1 MAAIKR
7 TTHNPDANRADLAT
21 GERAPLG
28 CLRPVMMALSLAGLT
43 GFPVQAKEYFN
54 PAFLDNGSGAP
65 VDLSSYESAGVVPEG
80 DYLVDVYMNQ
90 MQAFTRSMHFV
101 KNDKGEVLPEV
112 TPAQLKSAGVAI
124 DRLDGLK
131 GLAPDA
137 VIKDLRAA
145 VPGATVKFNLS
156 KLRLDLTVPQVNM
169 LVQADGTVDPSLWD
183 EGVPGMVFSYMGSA
197 NRTKT
202 DGYDGMDGSHS
213 DSLFGS
219 ANGGA
224 NLGPWRLRSSF
235 SYSQYTS
242 SGQGYDSS
250 SQNSQFSNTYV
261 QRDVQA
267 LRAEIYAG
275 EKSTGSNVFAESI
288 PFRGVQLVSEDSM
301 LPTSQRG
308 FSPTVSGIANST
320 AKVSVRQN
328 GNLVYETTVPPGPF
342 RLTDIN
348 AGGSGELETTVTEA
362 DGSKHIS
369 TQYFS
374 TVGDMKSPGAVDWEV
389 SSGKYHGSSAYEGS
403 RDPLFGMATARV
415 GLPGALT
422 LYGGLLMAQKYQ
434 SAVTG
439 LAVSLGVIGAI
450 TLDATLAQAKVS
462 TTGGGDG
469 PDGQPGPEDNKDSRE
484 NGVAWRMQYARSL
497 DTTGTS
503 LNVTGTRYSEHY
515 MSFQDTAT
523 RGYNLSDDQAP
534 WLRERR
540 RNSWQV
546 SLNQTLGWIG
556 SVFVNASQNDYWS
569 SSQVVKSVG
578 AGFSSSIK
586 GVSYSVNYN
595 EDRTQTHA
603 SSSDWPTNRQVSVNV
618 SVPFSLF
625 NPQWQA
631 VRDTYVNYNMTHD
644 NQGRTSQQTGV
655 NGSLVDNKLS
665 WSASQS
671 HDNQGGGTSGNAGLG
686 WSGDKLSSS
695 MNYGYGANTQSFGAS
710 ASGGLVVHPHGLT
723 LTRSASPDGAI
734 AVVEAPGAGDVK
746 VGGTATDGRGYAV
759 SPYLQPYQ
767 RNSVSLDTTTLPDG
781 VDIPQSSVVVYPT
794 KGAIVEAKFKTRVG
808 RQAMLTLNHQG
819 KPVPFGAMVSL
830 PTDDAMSAAI
840 VGDDGMVYLTGAPQ
854 KGTLQ
859 VQWGSGPDQQ
869 CQVRYDLGELPK
881 IDKDAP
887 NATAMGIV
895 QKTLV
900 CQSASGSAIAA
911 TDMPKPAASEGAS
924 TISQAGVSPM
934 NGTPASDGLTGAAG
948 GVPALPAMTPAQTA
962 GAKK

>member
-7 TTHNPDANRADLAT
+7 KTHNPDANRADSVSRCT
-21 GERAPLG
+21 APLW

-43 GFPVQAKEYFN
+43 CLQVQAREYFN
-54 PAFLDNGSGAP
+54 PAFLDDGSGTP

-90 MQAFTRSMHFV
+90 SQVFTRSVHFV
-101 KNDKGEVLPEV
+101 KNDKGEVLPEI

-124 DRLDGLK
+124 DTLDGLK
-131 GLAPDA
+131 GLAPDT
-137 VIKDLRAA
+137 VIKDLRAV
-145 VPGATVKFNLS
+145 VPGATVKFNMAR
-156 KLRLDLTVPQVNM
+156 LRLELTVPQANM

-183 EGVPGMVFSYMGSA
+183 EGMPGMVFSYMGSA

-202 DGYDGMDGSHS
+202 DGYNGMDGSHS

-219 ANGGA
+219 VNGGA
-224 NLGPWRLRSSF
+224 NLGAWRLRSSF
-235 SYSQYTS
+235 NYSQYSS
-242 SGQGYDSS
+242 SGQGYNSS
-250 SQNSQFSNTYV
+250 TQDSQFTNTYV
-261 QRDVQA
+261 QRDIQA
-267 LRAEIYAG
+267 LRAEMYAG

-288 PFRGVQLVSEDSM
+288 PFRGVQLVSEDTM
-301 LPTSQRG
+301 LPSSQRG
-308 FSPTVSGIANST
+308 FSPSVSGIANST

-389 SSGKYHGSSAYEGS
+389 SSGKYHGNNGTYEGS
-403 RDPLFGMATARV
+403 SDPMFGMATARV
-415 GLPGALT
+415 GLPGAVT
-422 LYGGLLMAQKYQ
+422 LYGGLLMSQKYQ
-434 SAVTG
+434 SGVAG
-439 LAVSLGVIGAI
+439 LAVSLGVIGAL

-462 TTGGGDG
+462 TTEHDG
-469 PDGQPGPEDNKDSRE
+469 PDGQSGDEHNQRE
-484 NGVAWRMQYARSL
+484 NGVAWRMQYARSI

-503 LNVTGTRYSEHY
+503 LNVTGTRFSERY

-523 RGYNLSDDQAP
+523 RGYDLNTDQAP
-534 WLRERR
+534 WLSERR

-546 SLNQTLGWIG
+546 SLNQTLGWLG
-556 SVFVNASQNDYWS
+556 SVFLNASRNDYWS
-569 SSQVVKSVG
+569 SDQVVKSVG

-595 EDRTQTHA
+595 EDRTQTH
-603 SSSDWPTNRQVSVNV
+603 SGSSDWPTNRQVSVNV

-631 VRDTYVNYNMTHD
+631 IRDIYANYTMTHD
-644 NQGRTSQQTGV
+644 NQGRTSQQAGMS
-655 NGSLVDNKLS
+655 GSFLDNKLS
-665 WSASQS
+665 WNASQS

-686 WSGDKLSSS
+686 WSGDQVSSS
-695 MNYGYGANTQSFGAS
+695 LNYGYGVHTQTFGGS
-710 ASGGLVVHPHGLT
+710 ASGGLVVHPHGVT

-734 AVVEAPGAGDVK
+734 ALVEAPGAGGVK
-746 VGGTATDGRGYAV
+746 VGGTATDSRGYAV
-759 SPYLQPYQ
+759 SSSLQPYQ

-781 VDIPQSSVVVYPT
+781 VDIPQSSAVVYPT
-794 KGAIVEAKFKTRVG
+794 KGAIVSAKFKTRVG
-808 RQAMLTLNHQG
+808 RQAMLTLNTSG

-830 PTDDAMSAAI
+830 PTDDVMTSAI

-854 KGTLQ
+854 SGTLK
-859 VQWGSGPDQQ
+859 VQWGSAPDQQ
-869 CQVRYDLGELPK
+869 CQVSYDLGELPK
-881 IDKDAP
+881 IDKDSP
-887 NATAMGIV
+887 DATALSIV
-895 QKTLV
+895 QKTLT
-900 CQSASGSAIAA
+900 CQPAPGSAAPA
-911 TDMPKPAASEGAS
+911 EMQNSPGTDSGTAGEGMPA
-924 TISQAGVSPM
+924 QAGIP
-934 NGTPASDGLTGAAG
+934 
-948 GVPALPAMTPAQTA
+948 GVPSLAPDTQ
-962 GAKK
+962 GEKK